1 MPIHGYGGLIPMG
14 TKALGM
20 GHERNGVSETEREPS
35 QNMTGGEARTG
46 GVPLGD
52 LAAAAKSAALDSMA
66 RQIVSLRS
74 ALREWHEFQCG
85 TGLTGFTW
93 EQCESCQSMITERV

>member
-1 MPIHGYGGLIPMG
+1 MAR
-14 TKALGM
+14 KR
-20 GHERNGVSETEREPS
+20 ENEPS

-52 LAAAAKSAALDSMA
+52 LAAAAKSAVLASVA

-93 EQCESCQSMITERV
+93 EQCESCQSMITAKD